1 MLDKMFNYF
10 VGIAL
15 GYPMISILL
24 FYVFQKLLSARKYKR
39 TERIDA
45 IATKVSS
52 KFNFLLKNRI
62 ITRSDILTICDMLN
76 KYIDNNKK
84 FNNDCHKIYWV
95 LKYKAVRIQDL
106 ANIELILDTANKKYK
121 RNKKKQN

>member
-15 GYPMISILL
+15 GYPIISILL
-24 FYVFQKLLSARKYKR
+24 FYVFQKLLSARKDKR